1 MQTNRGLSMVTR
13 KRKAEEIGVGVSV
26 YHQKFGTGT
35 VVERWGSLVIKPEG
49 KGKAVFAPCNDVFDV
64 IFGKVIHCCRREF
77 LRPTEPQNIMM
88 ADSGGGL
95 AHLPESHSVPR
106 LQT

>member
-1 MQTNRGLSMVTR
+1 M
-13 KRKAEEIGVGVSV
+13 SV

-64 IFGKVIHCCRREF
+64 IFGNVIHCCRREF

-88 ADSGGGL
+88 ADSGGWLTCQSLTAFRGYR
-95 AHLPESHSVPR
+95 HEGR
-106 LQT
+106 NLQSRFRVRSARG

>member
-26 YHQKFGTGT
+26 YHEKFGTGT

-49 KGKAVFAPCNDVFDV
+49 KGKAVLAPCSDVFDV
-64 IFGKVIHCCRREF
+64 IFGKVLHCCRREF
-77 LRPTEPQNIMM
+77 LRPIKART
-88 ADSGGGL
+88 S
-95 AHLPESHSVPR
+95 
-106 LQT
+106 

>member
-1 MQTNRGLSMVTR
+1 MVTR
-13 KRKAEEIGVGVSV
+13 RRKAEEIGVGMSV

-77 LRPTEPQNIMM
+77 LRPTEPQNTMM
-88 ADSGGGL
+88 ADSGGL